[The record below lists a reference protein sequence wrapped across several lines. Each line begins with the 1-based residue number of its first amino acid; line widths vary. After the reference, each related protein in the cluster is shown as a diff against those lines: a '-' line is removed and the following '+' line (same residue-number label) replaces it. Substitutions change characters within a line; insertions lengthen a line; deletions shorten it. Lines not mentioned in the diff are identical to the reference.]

1 MAFQV
6 SHIPYSS
13 CLSSKLRSVPRGDPE
28 LQCLECARLHVT
40 PNRAN
45 QCHPGPNPIVAERA
59 ETQRYLENWKAT
71 SNALTWHRVKPI
83 VLNQM
88 KHNFDS
94 IYLCV
99 CVCVLL
105 QAVSPVNSSIP
116 SGSLSLSFHHRVH
129 PLPQSQRVALVC
141 RL

>member
-71 SNALTWHRVKPI
+71 SNALTWHRVKSI

-99 CVCVLL
+99 CVCVCYCRRFPQLTHPFPVDRLACHSITESTHSRNLRGLL
-105 QAVSPVNSSIP
+105 
-116 SGSLSLSFHHRVH
+116 
-129 PLPQSQRVALVC
+129 
-141 RL
+141 